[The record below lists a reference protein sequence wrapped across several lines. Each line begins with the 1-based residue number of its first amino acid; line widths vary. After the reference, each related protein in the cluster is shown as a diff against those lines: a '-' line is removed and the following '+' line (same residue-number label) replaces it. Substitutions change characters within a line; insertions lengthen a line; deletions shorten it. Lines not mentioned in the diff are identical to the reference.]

1 MFHQIIAAF
10 RRFALGIEHAE
21 GICCCLDLFRG
32 AGQANQARVKIG
44 NEFRD
49 CRLGIAFW
57 IDRDEDRLDLRAQ
70 FGFRLFEL
78 AQTLGHALDIGRAD
92 IRAISKA
99 EIDDPVLAVEIGPAH
114 GFAVCTGQFERP
126 ADGGA
131 VQRGFFQWQRGVR
144 TATCKRKSE
153 SSDCCGTDIFESVG
167 HSVQVHALLT
177 VGEQEAT
184 LPRNEIIGDGT
195 LAKAVFRNA
204 FLAPVMMLGLLFT
217 GIVAVPVAAQYFST
231 GYEFLKAVKDRDG
244 TEVTKVLEE
253 TNGAVVNARDKSTGE
268 TAMHIVAQ
276 RRDQLWIR
284 FLAEQGTNPNIADKN
299 GVTPL
304 QISTNLGH
312 IEGVEALLKAG
323 ANVDVANST
332 GETPLISAILRRD
345 VMMTRLLLAS
355 GANPDRS
362 DNSGRTAREYAKLDG
377 NTRVLSEIERSD
389 EERKGKKPQ
398 TSYGPSF

>member
-1 MFHQIIAAF
+1 M
-10 RRFALGIEHAE
+10 
-21 GICCCLDLFRG
+21 
-32 AGQANQARVKIG
+32 
-44 NEFRD
+44 
-49 CRLGIAFW
+49 
-57 IDRDEDRLDLRAQ
+57 
-70 FGFRLFEL
+70 
-78 AQTLGHALDIGRAD
+78 
-92 IRAISKA
+92 
-99 EIDDPVLAVEIGPAH
+99 
-114 GFAVCTGQFERP
+114 
-126 ADGGA
+126 
-131 VQRGFFQWQRGVR
+131 
-144 TATCKRKSE
+144 
-153 SSDCCGTDIFESVG
+153 
-167 HSVQVHALLT
+167 
-177 VGEQEAT
+177 
-184 LPRNEIIGDGT
+184 
-195 LAKAVFRNA
+195 AKAVFRNA

>member
-1 MFHQIIAAF
+1 M
-10 RRFALGIEHAE
+10 
-21 GICCCLDLFRG
+21 
-32 AGQANQARVKIG
+32 
-44 NEFRD
+44 
-49 CRLGIAFW
+49 
-57 IDRDEDRLDLRAQ
+57 
-70 FGFRLFEL
+70 
-78 AQTLGHALDIGRAD
+78 
-92 IRAISKA
+92 
-99 EIDDPVLAVEIGPAH
+99 
-114 GFAVCTGQFERP
+114 
-126 ADGGA
+126 
-131 VQRGFFQWQRGVR
+131 
-144 TATCKRKSE
+144 
-153 SSDCCGTDIFESVG
+153 
-167 HSVQVHALLT
+167 
-177 VGEQEAT
+177 
-184 LPRNEIIGDGT
+184 
-195 LAKAVFRNA
+195 AKAVFRNA
-204 FLAPVMMLGLLFT
+204 FLALVMMLGLLFT